1 MFIDTSV
8 FVSLLIGEAD
18 STGFADAIEVAP
30 QRYTSG
36 LVRLET
42 VMVTATRLDT
52 EPGIV
57 SAAFDSLLA
66 DTLTTV
72 VPITDAIARLAT
84 EAFARYGK
92 GRGHP
97 AQLNLADCLS
107 YACARAYTV
116 PLLYKGDDFGHTD
129 ITADF
134 GGAI

>member
-1 MFIDTSV
+1 MLLGRSV

-18 STGFADAIEVAP
+18 SAGFADAIEVAP

-42 VMVTATRLDT
+42 VTATRLDT
-52 EPGIV
+52 ESGIV

-92 GRGHP
+92 GPPPSHACGVRHLP
-97 AQLNLADCLS
+97 RLAGEEINSL
-107 YACARAYTV
+107 
-116 PLLYKGDDFGHTD
+116 
-129 ITADF
+129 
-134 GGAI
+134 

>member
-18 STGFADAIEVAP
+18 SPAFADAIELAP

-84 EAFARYGK
+84 EASARYGK